1 MGVTL
6 DFNKFCERR
15 LRSNTTAKLKQ
26 YAISA
31 VLNDSNVAAF
41 AERVAQQRPR
51 IVSLNI
57 SLLTNHTNGL
67 EALIRL
73 VQSLPELT
81 DIRLAGSDQTQTTT
95 ALTSVVKR
103 FVQAIDTNP
112 NIERLALYNVRL
124 DAEAMVKLVRSSS
137 TLSHLS
143 LTSCYLSAGSK
154 EEFVTSVKALQQAFR
169 ENTSIE
175 RLNLLL
181 LEDRLLVP
189 LLETMH
195 DHTKLRELD
204 VSYGTLAAAA
214 AVAEIIASPKTPFL
228 RHVIVRNSSLLSFEP
243 IVRSLRN
250 NRTIRNLELIKC
262 DIDAVSAGLLKT
274 LFRSPRQQIEFLSL
288 VDLDLEEDTN
298 LEDILSGLAH
308 SQTLRDLTI
317 QGLNIG
323 NHDLRAL
330 AMFMSA
336 QDKSSQIRVDLD
348 RDVIHALEPFMAKR
362 QVDHRIRDVV
372 VKMTTADG
380 RSHGSKGQRRAHH
393 TI

>member
-1 MGVTL
+1 L
-6 DFNKFCERR
+6 
-15 LRSNTTAKLKQ
+15 
-26 YAISA
+26 
-31 VLNDSNVAAF
+31 
-41 AERVAQQRPR
+41 
-51 IVSLNI
+51 
-57 SLLTNHTNGL
+57 
-67 EALIRL
+67 
-73 VQSLPELT
+73 
-81 DIRLAGSDQTQTTT
+81 
-95 ALTSVVKR
+95 
-103 FVQAIDTNP
+103 
-112 NIERLALYNVRL
+112 
-124 DAEAMVKLVRSSS
+124 RSSS

-143 LTSCYLSAGSK
+143 LTSCYLSGSK

-195 DHTKLRELD
+195 DHTALRQLD

-250 NRTIRNLELIKC
+250 NKNIRNLELIKC

-308 SQTLRDLTI
+308 SHTLRDLTI

-336 QDKSSQIRVDLD
+336 QDQSSQMRVDLD
-348 RDVIHALEPFMAKR
+348 RDVIRALEPFMAKR
-362 QVDHRIRDVV
+362 QVDRRILDVF
-372 VKMTTADG
+372 VKMTAADG
-380 RSHGSKGQRRAHH
+380 RLCGFKGQRRAHH